1 MTIHKRK
8 VIKVTIQKKYQYN
21 LINTE
26 GKSDNTKKISVQFNQ
41 YGRPKFVN
49 D

>member
-26 GKSDNTKKISVQFNQ
+26 GQNL
-41 YGRPKFVN
+41 
-49 D
+49 